1 MKRSVARMS
10 EAKSGAISPHIAA
23 LMRATTTTG
32 IARRAFLAA
41 LGGAAAWPLY
51 ARAQSPQKI
60 PEVGFLYT
68 GSASAVPSRI
78 AALAEGLRSKGYVDG
93 RNVAIVTRTADWKP
107 DEYEQ
112 LARDLVKRQVRVFF
126 AGGPVVVRYALAA
139 TRTIPIVALDL
150 ESDPVKSGL
159 VKSIARP
166 GGNLTGLF
174 FDFPEFSAKW
184 LQLLAEAV
192 PGLARLAIFWD
203 PATAPVQLDTV
214 ETVAASRG
222 LSGQVFRVQASGE
235 LEAAFRSARD
245 QNVQGVLILSSPLFG
260 SNPGALA
267 DLALRYRLPAITLFP
282 EFARLGGL
290 IAYGTNLI
298 DLYVQS
304 GALIGKVLD
313 GAKPEDL
320 PVERPSRFQLV
331 VNLKTARSLGIDLPP
346 TLIARADEVI
356 E

>member
-1 MKRSVARMS
+1 MKRRQF
-10 EAKSGAISPHIAA
+10 IA
-23 LMRATTTTG
+23 L
-32 IARRAFLAA
+32 
-41 LGGAAAWPLY
+41 LGGAAAWPLGV
-51 ARAQSPQKI
+51 RAQSPQKI
-60 PEVGFLYT
+60 PEVGFLYA
-68 GSASAVPSRI
+68 GSATALPSRI
-78 AALAEGLRSKGYVDG
+78 AAFAEGLGQKRYIDG
-93 RNVAIVTRTADWKP
+93 RNVTVVTRTAEWRP
-107 DEYEQ
+107 DEYEP
-112 LARDLVKRQVRVFF
+112 LTRELVKREVRVFF
-126 AGGPVVVRYALAA
+126 AAGPVVVRHALAA
-139 TRTIPIVALDL
+139 TTSIPIVALDL

-184 LQLLAEAV
+184 LQLLGEAV
-192 PGLARLAIFWD
+192 PGLSRLAVVWD

-214 ETVAASRG
+214 ASVATARG
-222 LSGQVFRVQASGE
+222 LALQVLRVQTSGE
-235 LEAAFRSARD
+235 FEAAFRAAR
-245 QNVQGVLILSSPLFG
+245 NENAQGVLILSSPLFG

-282 EFARLGGL
+282 EFAQMGGL

-304 GALIGKVLD
+304 GALVGKVLD

-320 PVERPSRFQLV
+320 PVERPSRFQLI
-331 VNLKTARSLGIDLPP
+331 VNLKTAKALALDLPP
-346 TLIARADEVI
+346 TLLARADEVI